1 MLMANLYRNI
11 ASGLLV
17 LIALPLVAAAP
28 DYDLQPD
35 MPISIDADSSDFN
48 YTTNRLSFTGLRI
61 TQGSMSITADYAETD
76 KIDFNDG
83 LWVFNGNVRVE
94 AALSV
99 LTCDTARLN
108 FIAHELEHAELTGA
122 PARFEQTDPETGK
135 VNRGEGKLMIYDL
148 KAGTVTLSDEAVF
161 SDGANRM
168 SSSSI
173 TYDLVSQRIRADSGD
188 SGSVRIMIDTNSPE
202 LKQLTD

>member
-17 LIALPLVAAAP
+17 LLALPLSAAA
-28 DYDLQPD
+28 DYEVQSD

-61 TQGSMSITADYAETD
+61 TQGSMSISADYAETD

-94 AALSV
+94 AGLSV
-99 LTCDTARLN
+99 LTCDSARLS

-122 PARFEQTDPETGK
+122 PARLEQTDPETGK
-135 VNRGEGKLMIYDL
+135 VNQGEGKLMIYDL
-148 KAGTVTLSDEAVF
+148 KAGTVTLSNEAVF

-173 TYDLVSQRIRADSGD
+173 TYDLVSRRIRADSGN
-188 SGSVRIMIDTNSPE
+188 SGSVRIMIDPNSPE

>member
-1 MLMANLYRNI
+1 MLMANFYRNI

-17 LIALPLVAAAP
+17 LLALPLVAAAA
-28 DYDLQPD
+28 DYELQPD
-35 MPISIDADSSDFN
+35 IPISIDADSSDFN

-61 TQGSMSITADYAETD
+61 TQGSMNISADYAETD

-94 AALSV
+94 AARSV
-99 LTCDTARLN
+99 LTCDSARLN
-108 FIAHELEHAELTGA
+108 FVAHELDHAELTGA
-122 PARFEQTDPETGK
+122 PARFEQTDSETGK
-135 VNRGEGKLMIYDL
+135 INQGEGKLMIYDL

-173 TYDLVSQRIRADSGD
+173 TYDLVSRRIRADSGD
-188 SGSVRIMIDTNSPE
+188 SGSVQIIIDPNSPE
-202 LKQLTD
+202 LQ

>member
-17 LIALPLVAAAP
+17 LLALPLAAATP
-28 DYDLQPD
+28 DFELQSD

-61 TQGSMSITADYAETD
+61 TQGNMSISADYAETD
-76 KIDFNDG
+76 KIDFNNG

-99 LTCDTARLN
+99 LTCDSARLN
-108 FIAHELEHAELTGA
+108 FIAHELEHAELTGE

-135 VNRGEGKLMIYDL
+135 VNQGQGKLMIYDL
-148 KAGTVTLSDEAVF
+148 KAGTVTLSNEAVF

-173 TYDLVSQRIRADSGD
+173 TYDLVSRRIRADSGD

>member
-17 LIALPLVAAAP
+17 LLALPLAAVMP
-28 DYDLQPD
+28 DYELQSD

-61 TQGSMSITADYAETD
+61 TQGNMSISADYAETD

-99 LTCDTARLN
+99 LTCDSARLN

-148 KAGTVTLSDEAVF
+148 KAGTVTLSNEAVF
-161 SDGANRM
+161 SDGTNRM

-173 TYDLVSQRIRADSGD
+173 TYDLVSRRIRADSGD
-188 SGSVRIMIDTNSPE
+188 SGSVRIMIDPNSPE

>member
-1 MLMANLYRNI
+1 
-11 ASGLLV
+11 
-17 LIALPLVAAAP
+17 
-28 DYDLQPD
+28 
-35 MPISIDADSSDFN
+35 
-48 YTTNRLSFTGLRI
+48 
-61 TQGSMSITADYAETD
+61 MSISADYAETD
-76 KIDFNDG
+76 KIDFNNG

-99 LTCDTARLN
+99 LTCDSARLN
-108 FIAHELEHAELTGA
+108 FIAHELEHAELTGE

-135 VNRGEGKLMIYDL
+135 VNQGQGKLMIYDL
-148 KAGTVTLSDEAVF
+148 KAGTVTLSNEAVF

-173 TYDLVSQRIRADSGD
+173 TYDLVSRRIRADSGD